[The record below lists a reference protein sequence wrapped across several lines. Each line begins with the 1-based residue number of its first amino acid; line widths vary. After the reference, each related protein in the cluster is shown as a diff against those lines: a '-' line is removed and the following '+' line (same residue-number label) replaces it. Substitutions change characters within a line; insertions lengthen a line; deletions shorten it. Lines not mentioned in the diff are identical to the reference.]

1 MSDHTKCFVWFGVNI
16 ARFLIKKDKYMKNW
30 IPLFLLLLALT
41 SCKTRNAVQNNTAN
55 GKDSITTTKDNG
67 DPKDV
72 NEPVKDKFTFYEH
85 VLVPP
90 KFEQIKIDS
99 KVRVETGSYVPTLD
113 ATIYIENDKK
123 VWMNL
128 RALFINAARGIATP
142 EGIKGQDKINKTYI
156 DSDFDYLNNLLNVN
170 FIDYKSLEKILLG
183 RTFVKINDRQ
193 FNLTQNAQGFKM
205 TSNTTQKIV
214 TDEKNREYKID
225 LQYDTNYDLLNVN
238 LKDILSSDE
247 LDISYS
253 DWDEYN
259 GIRLP
264 KNVKIIIKG
273 SKSSQIL
280 LENTKFDFSRM
291 ETPYSVPSS
300 YKKIEIK

>member
-1 MSDHTKCFVWFGVNI
+1 
-16 ARFLIKKDKYMKNW
+16 MKNW
-30 IPLFLLLLALT
+30 ILILLIFLTLS
-41 SCKTRNAVQNNTAN
+41 SCKTRNAAKNNKGNTQ
-55 GKDSITTTKDNG
+55 DSTMVADDSRNN
-67 DPKDV
+67 PKDA
-72 NEPVKDKFTFYEH
+72 NEPVRDKLTFYEH
-85 VLVPP
+85 VIIQP
-90 KFEQIKIDS
+90 KFEQIKINS
-99 KVRVETGSYVPTLD
+99 KVNVETGSFIPTLD

-128 RALFINAARGIATP
+128 QALLFNVARGIATP
-142 EGIKGQDKINKTYI
+142 EGIKGQDKTSKTYI

-170 FIDYKSLEKILLG
+170 FIDYKSLEKILMG
-183 RTFVKINDRQ
+183 RTFVKISDSQ
-193 FNLTQNAQGFKM
+193 FTLTQNAQGFKM
-205 TSNTTQKIV
+205 VSNNNQKIV
-214 TDEKNREYKID
+214 TDQKTREYKIV
-225 LQYDTNYDLLNVN
+225 LNYDTNYDLLSVN
-238 LKDILSSDE
+238 LKDVLSTDE
-247 LDISYS
+247 LEISYS
-253 DWDEYN
+253 NWNEYS

>member
-1 MSDHTKCFVWFGVNI
+1 
-16 ARFLIKKDKYMKNW
+16 MKNW
-30 IPLFLLLLALT
+30 IPLLLLLLVLS
-41 SCKTRNAVQNNTAN
+41 SCKTRTKVQNDTDQTR
-55 GKDSITTTKDNG
+55 DSITTTVDRDNG
-67 DPKDV
+67 NPKDV
-72 NEPVKDKFTFYEH
+72 NQPVRDKLTFFEH
-85 VLVPP
+85 VLIPP

-113 ATIYIENDKK
+113 ATVYIENDKK

-193 FNLTQNAQGFKM
+193 FDLTQNAQGFKM
-205 TSNTTQKIV
+205 VSNINQKIT
-214 TDEKNREYKID
+214 TDEKNREYKIA
-225 LQYDTNYDLLNVN
+225 LQYDTNYDLLSVN
-238 LKDILSSDE
+238 LKDIQSSDE
-247 LDISYS
+247 LDVSYS
-253 DWDEYN
+253 DWNEYE

-280 LENTKFDFSRM
+280 MENTKFDFSRM

>member
-1 MSDHTKCFVWFGVNI
+1 M
-16 ARFLIKKDKYMKNW
+16 RNW
-30 IPLFLLLLALT
+30 IPLFLLLLALS
-41 SCKTRNAVQNNTAN
+41 SCKTRNAVQNNTES
-55 GKDSITTTKDNG
+55 GDSIKTTGNTKH
-67 DPKDV
+67 PKDV
-72 NEPVKDKFTFYEH
+72 NEPVKDKIAFYEH
-85 VLVPP
+85 VLIPP
-90 KFEQIKIDS
+90 KFDQIKIDS
-99 KVRVETGSYVPTLD
+99 KVRVETGNYIPPLD

-128 RALFINAARGIATP
+128 RALFINVARGIATP
-142 EGIKGQDKINKTYI
+142 EGIKGQDKVNKAYI
-156 DSDFDYLNNLLNVN
+156 DSDFDYLNHLLNVN

-183 RTFVKINDRQ
+183 RTFVKISDSQ
-193 FNLTQNAQGFKM
+193 FTLTQNAQGYKM
-205 TSNTTQKIV
+205 VSNANQKIT
-214 TDEKNREYKID
+214 TDEKNREYKIA
-225 LQYDTNYDLLNVN
+225 LQYDTNYDLLSIN
-238 LKDILSSDE
+238 LKDVLSTDE
-247 LDISYS
+247 LEISYS

>member
-1 MSDHTKCFVWFGVNI
+1 MCGLALILHRI
-16 ARFLIKKDKYMKNW
+16 FLIEKDKYMKNW
-30 IPLFLLLLALT
+30 IPLLLILLTLS
-41 SCKTRNAVQNNTAN
+41 SCKTRNAVKNDTGNTR
-55 GKDSITTTKDNG
+55 DSIKTAEDNKN
-67 DPKDV
+67 PKDV
-72 NEPVKDKFTFYEH
+72 NQPVRDKLTFYEH
-85 VLVPP
+85 VLLPP

-99 KVRVETGSYVPTLD
+99 KVRIETGSFIPTLD

-128 RALFINAARGIATP
+128 RALFLNVARGIATP
-142 EGIKGQDKINKTYI
+142 DGIKGQDKTSKTYI

-170 FIDYKSLEKILLG
+170 FIDYKALEKILLG
-183 RTFVKINDRQ
+183 RTFVKISDSQ
-193 FNLTQNAQGFKM
+193 FTLTQNAQGYKM
-205 TSNTTQKIV
+205 VSNVNQKIV
-214 TDEKNREYKID
+214 TDEKNREYKIA
-225 LQYDTNYDLLNVN
+225 LQYDTNYDLLSVN
-238 LKDILSSDE
+238 LKDVLSPDE
-247 LDISYS
+247 LEISYS
-253 DWDEYN
+253 DWNEYN

-264 KNVKIIIKG
+264 QNVKIIIKG

>member
-1 MSDHTKCFVWFGVNI
+1 
-16 ARFLIKKDKYMKNW
+16 MKNW
-30 IPLFLLLLALT
+30 IPFLLLLLALS
-41 SCKTRNAVQNNTAN
+41 SCKTRNTVQNDTDHTR
-55 GKDSITTTKDNG
+55 DSINTTKDNG
-67 DPKDV
+67 NPKDV
-72 NEPVKDKFTFYEH
+72 NEPVSDKLTFYEH
-85 VLVPP
+85 VLIPP

-99 KVRVETGSYVPTLD
+99 KIKVETGSYVPTLD

-142 EGIKGQDKINKTYI
+142 EGIKGQDKINKTFI

-170 FIDYKSLEKILLG
+170 FIDYKSLEKILMG
-183 RTFVKINDRQ
+183 RTFVKINDKQ
-193 FNLTQNAQGFKM
+193 FTLTQNAQGFKM
-205 TSNTTQKIV
+205 VSTINQKIV
-214 TDEKNREYKID
+214 TDEKNREYKIA

-247 LDISYS
+247 LDVSYS
-253 DWDEYN
+253 DWNEYE
-259 GIRLP
+259 GVRLP

-280 LENTKFDFSRM
+280 MENTKFDFSRM

>member
-1 MSDHTKCFVWFGVNI
+1 
-16 ARFLIKKDKYMKNW
+16 MKNW
-30 IPLFLLLLALT
+30 IPFLLLLLALS
-41 SCKTRNAVQNNTAN
+41 SCKTRNTAQNDSDHTR
-55 GKDSITTTKDNG
+55 DSISTTKDNG
-67 DPKDV
+67 NPKDV
-72 NEPVKDKFTFYEH
+72 SEPVSDKFTFFEH
-85 VLVPP
+85 VLIPP

-99 KVRVETGSYVPTLD
+99 KIKVETGSYVPTLD

-170 FIDYKSLEKILLG
+170 FIDYKSLEKILMG
-183 RTFVKINDRQ
+183 RTFVKINDKQ
-193 FNLTQNAQGFKM
+193 FTLTQNAQGFKM
-205 TSNTTQKIV
+205 VSNINQKIV
-214 TDEKNREYKID
+214 TDEKNREYQIA

-247 LDISYS
+247 LDVSYS
-253 DWDEYN
+253 DWNEYE

-280 LENTKFDFSRM
+280 MENTKFDFSRM

>member
-1 MSDHTKCFVWFGVNI
+1 
-16 ARFLIKKDKYMKNW
+16 MKNW
-30 IPLFLLLLALT
+30 IPLLLLLLVLS
-41 SCKTRNAVQNNTAN
+41 SCKTRTKVQNDTDQTR
-55 GKDSITTTKDNG
+55 DSITTPVDKDNG
-67 DPKDV
+67 NPKDV
-72 NEPVKDKFTFYEH
+72 NQPVRDKLTFFEH
-85 VLVPP
+85 VLIPP

-113 ATIYIENDKK
+113 ATVYIENDKK

-193 FNLTQNAQGFKM
+193 FDLTQNAQGFKM
-205 TSNTTQKIV
+205 VSNINQKIT
-214 TDEKNREYKID
+214 TDEKNREYKIA
-225 LQYDTNYDLLNVN
+225 LQYDTNYDLLSVN

-247 LDISYS
+247 LDVSYS
-253 DWDEYN
+253 DWNEYE

-280 LENTKFDFSRM
+280 MENTKFDFSRM

>member
-1 MSDHTKCFVWFGVNI
+1 
-16 ARFLIKKDKYMKNW
+16 MKNW
-30 IPLFLLLLALT
+30 IPFLLLLLALS
-41 SCKTRNAVQNNTAN
+41 SCKTRNAAQNDTDHTR
-55 GKDSITTTKDNG
+55 DSINTTKDNG
-67 DPKDV
+67 NPKDV
-72 NEPVKDKFTFYEH
+72 NEPVSNKLTFYEH
-85 VLVPP
+85 VLIPP

-99 KVRVETGSYVPTLD
+99 KIRVETGSYVPTLD

-193 FNLTQNAQGFKM
+193 FDLTQNAQGFKM
-205 TSNTTQKIV
+205 ISNTNQKIV
-214 TDEKNREYKID
+214 TDEKNREYKVA
-225 LQYDTNYDLLNVN
+225 LQYDTNYDLLAVN

-247 LDISYS
+247 LEVSYG
-253 DWDEYN
+253 DWNEYE

-280 LENTKFDFSRM
+280 MENTKFDFSRM

>member
-1 MSDHTKCFVWFGVNI
+1 
-16 ARFLIKKDKYMKNW
+16 MKNW
-30 IPLFLLLLALT
+30 IPFFILLLALS
-41 SCKTRNAVQNNTAN
+41 SCKTRNNAKNNADNKQDSVVTAE
-55 GKDSITTTKDNG
+55 DNRN
-67 DPKDV
+67 PKDV
-72 NEPVKDKFTFYEH
+72 NEPVRDKLTFYEH
-85 VLVPP
+85 VVVPP

-99 KVRVETGSYVPTLD
+99 KVRVESGSYVPTLD

-183 RTFVKINDRQ
+183 RTFVKINDSQ
-193 FNLTQNAQGFKM
+193 FTLTQNAQGYKM
-205 TSNTTQKIV
+205 VSNVNQKIV
-214 TDEKNREYKID
+214 TDEKQREYKIA
-225 LQYDTNYDLLNVN
+225 LQYDTNYDLLSVN

-247 LDISYS
+247 LEISYS
-253 DWDEYN
+253 DWNEYN

>member
-1 MSDHTKCFVWFGVNI
+1 
-16 ARFLIKKDKYMKNW
+16 MKNW
-30 IPLFLLLLALT
+30 IPLLLLLLVLS
-41 SCKTRNAVQNNTAN
+41 SCKTRNAIQNNTATR
-55 GKDSITTTKDNG
+55 DSIKTSEENKN
-67 DPKDV
+67 PKDA
-72 NEPVKDKFTFYEH
+72 NEPVRDKLTFFEH
-85 VLVPP
+85 VLIPP

-99 KVRVETGSYVPTLD
+99 KVRVETGNYIPPLD

-128 RALFINAARGIATP
+128 RALFINVARGLATP
-142 EGIKGQDKINKTYI
+142 EGIKGQDKVNKVYI

-183 RTFVKINDRQ
+183 RTFVKISDSQ
-193 FNLTQNAQGFKM
+193 FTLTQNAQGYKM
-205 TSNTTQKIV
+205 VSNDNQKIT
-214 TDEKNREYKID
+214 TDDKSRAYKIA
-225 LQYDTNYDLLNVN
+225 LQYDTNYDLLSVN
-238 LKDILSSDE
+238 LKDVLSSDE
-247 LDISYS
+247 LEISYS
-253 DWDEYN
+253 DWDEFN

-291 ETPYSVPSS
+291 ETAYSVPSS

>member
-1 MSDHTKCFVWFGVNI
+1 
-16 ARFLIKKDKYMKNW
+16 MKNW
-30 IPLFLLLLALT
+30 IPFLLLLLALS
-41 SCKTRNAVQNNTAN
+41 SCKTRNAIKNDSGNT
-55 GKDSITTTKDNG
+55 KDSIKTAENSNN
-67 DPKDV
+67 PKDA
-72 NEPVKDKFTFYEH
+72 NQPVRDKLTFYEH
-85 VLVPP
+85 VLIPP

-99 KVRVETGSYVPTLD
+99 KVRVETGSFIPTLD

-128 RALFINAARGIATP
+128 RALFLNVARGIATP
-142 EGIKGQDKINKTYI
+142 EGIKGQDKTSKTYI

-170 FIDYKSLEKILLG
+170 FIDYKALEKILLG
-183 RTFVKINDRQ
+183 RTFVKINDSQ
-193 FNLTQNAQGFKM
+193 FTLTQNAQGYKM
-205 TSNTTQKIV
+205 VSNVNQKIV
-214 TDEKNREYKID
+214 TDEKNREYKIA
-225 LQYDTNYDLLNVN
+225 LQYDTNYDLLSVN
-238 LKDILSSDE
+238 LKDVLSPDE
-247 LDISYS
+247 LEISYS
-253 DWDEYN
+253 DWNEYN

-264 KNVKIIIKG
+264 QNVKIIIKG

>member
-1 MSDHTKCFVWFGVNI
+1 
-16 ARFLIKKDKYMKNW
+16 MKNW
-30 IPLFLLLLALT
+30 IPLLLILLTLS
-41 SCKTRNAVQNNTAN
+41 SCKTRNAVKNDTGNTR
-55 GKDSITTTKDNG
+55 DSIKTAEDNKN
-67 DPKDV
+67 PKDV
-72 NEPVKDKFTFYEH
+72 NQPVRDKLTFYEH
-85 VLVPP
+85 VLLPP

-99 KVRVETGSYVPTLD
+99 KVRVETGSFIPTLD

-128 RALFINAARGIATP
+128 RALFLNVARGIATP
-142 EGIKGQDKINKTYI
+142 DGIKGQDKTSKTYI

-170 FIDYKSLEKILLG
+170 FIDYKALEKILLG
-183 RTFVKINDRQ
+183 RTFVKISDSQ
-193 FNLTQNAQGFKM
+193 FTLTQNARGYKM
-205 TSNTTQKIV
+205 VSNVNQKIV
-214 TDEKNREYKID
+214 TDEKNREYKIA
-225 LQYDTNYDLLNVN
+225 LQYDTNYDLLSVN
-238 LKDILSSDE
+238 LKDVLSPDE
-247 LDISYS
+247 LEISYS
-253 DWDEYN
+253 DWNEYN

-264 KNVKIIIKG
+264 QNVKIIIKG

>member
-1 MSDHTKCFVWFGVNI
+1 
-16 ARFLIKKDKYMKNW
+16 MKNW
-30 IPLFLLLLALT
+30 IPLLLLLLALS
-41 SCKTRNAVQNNTAN
+41 SCKTRNAIKNDT
-55 GKDSITTTKDNG
+55 GSTKDSITTAEDNKN
-67 DPKDV
+67 PKDV
-72 NEPVKDKFTFYEH
+72 NQPVRDKLTFYEH
-85 VLVPP
+85 VLIPP

-99 KVRVETGSYVPTLD
+99 KVRVETGSFVPTLD

-128 RALFINAARGIATP
+128 RALFLNVARGIATP
-142 EGIKGQDKINKTYI
+142 DGIKGQDKTSKTYI

-183 RTFVKINDRQ
+183 RTFVKISDSQ
-193 FNLTQNAQGFKM
+193 FTLTQNAQGYKM
-205 TSNTTQKIV
+205 VSNVNQKIV
-214 TDEKNREYKID
+214 TDEKTREYKIA
-225 LQYDTNYDLLNVN
+225 LQYDTNYDLLSVN
-238 LKDILSSDE
+238 LKDVLSPDE
-247 LDISYS
+247 LEISYS
-253 DWDEYN
+253 DWNEYN

-264 KNVKIIIKG
+264 QNVKIIIKG

>member
-1 MSDHTKCFVWFGVNI
+1 
-16 ARFLIKKDKYMKNW
+16 MKNW
-30 IPLFLLLLALT
+30 IPFLLLLLALS
-41 SCKTRNAVQNNTAN
+41 SCKTRNAAQNDTDHTQ
-55 GKDSITTTKDNG
+55 DSINATKDKDYGN
-67 DPKDV
+67 PKDA
-72 NEPVKDKFTFYEH
+72 NEPVRDKLTFYEH
-85 VLVPP
+85 VLIPP

-142 EGIKGQDKINKTYI
+142 DGIKGQDKINKTYI

-193 FNLTQNAQGFKM
+193 FDLTQNAQGFKM
-205 TSNTTQKIV
+205 ISNTNQKIV
-214 TDEKNREYKID
+214 TDEKNREYKVA

-247 LDISYS
+247 LDVSYS
-253 DWDEYN
+253 DWNEYA

>member
-1 MSDHTKCFVWFGVNI
+1 
-16 ARFLIKKDKYMKNW
+16 MKNW
-30 IPLFLLLLALT
+30 IPFLLLLLALS
-41 SCKTRNAVQNNTAN
+41 SCKTRTTAQNDTDH
-55 GKDSITTTKDNG
+55 KLDSINTTKDNG
-67 DPKDV
+67 NPKDV
-72 NEPVKDKFTFYEH
+72 NEPVKDKLTFYEH

-113 ATIYIENDKK
+113 ATIYIENDTK

-205 TSNTTQKIV
+205 ESSINQKIV
-214 TDEKNREYKID
+214 TDEKNREYKIA
-225 LQYDTNYDLLNVN
+225 LQYDTNYDLLSVN

-253 DWDEYN
+253 DWNEYE

-280 LENTKFDFSRM
+280 MENTKFDFSRM

>member
-1 MSDHTKCFVWFGVNI
+1 
-16 ARFLIKKDKYMKNW
+16 MKNW
-30 IPLFLLLLALT
+30 ISLFLLLLALS
-41 SCKTRNAVQNNTAN
+41 SCKTRTTAQGDT
-55 GKDSITTTKDNG
+55 GKTQDSITITKDNG
-67 DPKDV
+67 NPKDV
-72 NEPVKDKFTFYEH
+72 NEPVRDKYTFFEH
-85 VLVPP
+85 ALIPP

-99 KVRVETGSYVPTLD
+99 KVRVETGSFIPTLD

-193 FNLTQNAQGFKM
+193 FDLTQNAQGFKM
-205 TSNTTQKIV
+205 VSNINQKIV
-214 TDEKNREYKID
+214 TDEKNREYKIT

-259 GIRLP
+259 GVRLP

-280 LENTKFDFSRM
+280 IENTKFDFSRM

>member
-1 MSDHTKCFVWFGVNI
+1 MCGLALILHRI
-16 ARFLIKKDKYMKNW
+16 FLIEKDKYMKNW
-30 IPLFLLLLALT
+30 IPLLLILLTLS
-41 SCKTRNAVQNNTAN
+41 SCKTRNAVKNDTGNTR
-55 GKDSITTTKDNG
+55 DSIKTAEDNKN
-67 DPKDV
+67 PKDV
-72 NEPVKDKFTFYEH
+72 NQPVRDKLTFYEH
-85 VLVPP
+85 VLLPP

-99 KVRVETGSYVPTLD
+99 KVRVETGSFIPTLD

-128 RALFINAARGIATP
+128 RALFLNVARGIATP
-142 EGIKGQDKINKTYI
+142 DGIKGQDKTSKTYI

-170 FIDYKSLEKILLG
+170 FIDYKALEKILLG
-183 RTFVKINDRQ
+183 RTFVKISDSQ
-193 FNLTQNAQGFKM
+193 FTLTQNAQGYKM
-205 TSNTTQKIV
+205 VSNVNQKIV
-214 TDEKNREYKID
+214 TDEKNREYKIA
-225 LQYDTNYDLLNVN
+225 LQYDTNYDLLSVN
-238 LKDILSSDE
+238 LKDVLSPDE
-247 LDISYS
+247 LEISYS
-253 DWDEYN
+253 DWNEYN

-264 KNVKIIIKG
+264 QNVKIIIKG

>member
-1 MSDHTKCFVWFGVNI
+1 M
-16 ARFLIKKDKYMKNW
+16 RNW
-30 IPLFLLLLALT
+30 IPLFLLLLALS
-41 SCKTRNAVQNNTAN
+41 SCKTRNAVQNNTES
-55 GKDSITTTKDNG
+55 GDTIKTTGNTKH
-67 DPKDV
+67 PKDV
-72 NEPVKDKFTFYEH
+72 NEPVKDKIAFYEH
-85 VLVPP
+85 VLIPP
-90 KFEQIKIDS
+90 KFDQIKIDS
-99 KVRVETGSYVPTLD
+99 KVRVETGNYIPPLD

-128 RALFINAARGIATP
+128 RALFINVARGIATP
-142 EGIKGQDKINKTYI
+142 EGIKGQDKVNKAYI
-156 DSDFDYLNNLLNVN
+156 DSDFDYLNHLLNVN

-183 RTFVKINDRQ
+183 RTFVKISDSQ
-193 FNLTQNAQGFKM
+193 FTLTQNAQGYKM
-205 TSNTTQKIV
+205 VSNANQKIT
-214 TDEKNREYKID
+214 TDEKNREYKIA
-225 LQYDTNYDLLNVN
+225 LQYDTNYDLLSIN
-238 LKDILSSDE
+238 LKDVLSTDE
-247 LDISYS
+247 LEISYS

>member
-1 MSDHTKCFVWFGVNI
+1 
-16 ARFLIKKDKYMKNW
+16 MKNW
-30 IPLFLLLLALT
+30 IPFLLLLLALS
-41 SCKTRNAVQNNTAN
+41 SCKTRNTAQSDSDHTR
-55 GKDSITTTKDNG
+55 DSINGAKNIDNG
-67 DPKDV
+67 NPKDV
-72 NEPVKDKFTFYEH
+72 NEPVRDKLTFYEH
-85 VLVPP
+85 VLIPP

-193 FNLTQNAQGFKM
+193 FDLTQNAQGFKM
-205 TSNTTQKIV
+205 VSNTNQKIV
-214 TDEKNREYKID
+214 TDEKNREYKVA
-225 LQYDTNYDLLNVN
+225 LQYDTNYDLLAVN

-247 LDISYS
+247 LDVSYS
-253 DWDEYN
+253 DWNEYG